1 MKLDKDSR
9 KLSKQLFQASF
20 TDGRI
25 DKQKVGVIGYA
36 NSLSRSK
43 PCNVL
48 GILNEYQRLV
58 RFEIESHHAV
68 IESATKLDDGTK
80 KQLVANLKAKYG
92 KETTTEFKVSP
103 ELLGGV
109 RVKIGSDVFDSSV
122 RERLNRLE
130 SQFTYA

>member
-9 KLSKQLFQASF
+9 KLSKQLFMASF
-20 TDGRI
+20 TEGRI
-25 DKQKVGVIGYA
+25 DKEKVGIIG
-36 NSLSRSK
+36 RQIVESK
-43 PCNVL
+43 PRNSL
-48 GILNEYQRLV
+48 GILKEFQRLI
-58 RFEIESHHAV
+58 RLEIEKHHAV
-68 IESATKLDDGTK
+68 IECATKLDDSTK

-92 KETTTEFKVSP
+92 KETTTEFKLVP

-130 SQFTYA
+130 TQFTYA

>member
-25 DKQKVGVIGYA
+25 DKEKVGIIG
-36 NSLSRSK
+36 RQIVESK
-43 PCNVL
+43 PRNTL
-48 GILNEYQRLV
+48 GILKEYQRLI
-58 RFEIESHHAV
+58 RLEIEKHHAV
-68 IESATKLDDGTK
+68 IESAAKLDDSTK
-80 KQLVANLKAKYG
+80 KQLVSNLKAKYG
-92 KETTTEFKVSP
+92 KDTTTEFKISP

-122 RERLNRLE
+122 RERL
-130 SQFTYA
+130 